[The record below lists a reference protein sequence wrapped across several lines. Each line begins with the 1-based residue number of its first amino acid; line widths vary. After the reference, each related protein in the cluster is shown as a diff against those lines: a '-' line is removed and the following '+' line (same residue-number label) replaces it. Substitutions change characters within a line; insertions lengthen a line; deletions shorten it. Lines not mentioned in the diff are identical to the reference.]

1 MNQPDRVE
9 EHFKTD
15 GLFIVALNPSVE
27 IPTPE
32 VEHPT
37 VIFNQE
43 DFTQHNEKVVDYISP
58 LAIILSGL
66 SVA

>member
-1 MNQPDRVE
+1 V
-9 EHFKTD
+9 
-15 GLFIVALNPSVE
+15 VLNPSVE